1 MAATCVHGRTKSG
14 SGTSTGRID
23 RRTIVRA
30 SALFT
35 SMAAAAVLRRPRTT
49 HGQSAET
56 IAGKWVQPED
66 VGASEGLLGF
76 STDFPFHAIAPH
88 WSSDVTT
95 PVALELQFSQDGET
109 FSDPVLVGPAHT
121 DAGPGDRDGRT
132 YGHLVSTRDASFVRY
147 RGISDSGQV
156 TSIPG
161 LEFTYIDA
169 TGGPTLGEITTSSP
183 APSLSRPPIISRE
196 EWGASLAY
204 GGADRA
210 ASEWTPEYQTVA
222 HVIIHHSETPG
233 FRDPLAEIRSIHY
246 YHAVTRGWG
255 DIGYNYLVDFMGNVY
270 EGRVGGENVV
280 GGHAYQYAYG
290 SAGIC
295 SMGSFSLES
304 STPEAISGLT
314 WITAWAARDLDAL
327 GQADFHETPNL
338 PTICGHRDVNDSTC
352 PGDGLYADLPVI
364 RKAVAEIIATGGD
377 LLQDPEF
384 SPGQIVATVVE
395 GANVRERPGTEE
407 TIVAA
412 LAFGSV
418 LEVVD
423 GPTTVDRN
431 VWYQVASDDGW
442 GWIGST
448 LIEPSDAAPPAGKYA
463 TGDDLIV
470 NADVVNIR
478 AEPSLRAPVVASV
491 PFAEDA
497 SVAEGP
503 VPAGGYR
510 WYRVT
515 TTYGEGWVAE
525 QYLIAPNEL
534 KPRSRFL
541 VGDSIVVGSPDGL
554 NLRSDASRG
563 TAVVASLST
572 GTPGIVVEG
581 PRLSDRVTWLRI
593 RTGLGTGWC
602 VEEYLEESP
611 TPVQFASSFAKGDT
625 VQVDTDSLN
634 LREKPGVD
642 ESVLATLGTGAVGTV
657 IAGPQSVSN
666 LNWLQLDTELGRGW
680 CVDVF
685 LAASDAAPAR
695 RSPAKGDVVYVDTD
709 GVNLRDAAAIDA
721 AVNVILLSGE
731 TGTVVDGPRA
741 ADGYSWFQVTSS
753 RGSGWAA
760 SRYLSVGKSDPGNK
774 QRISVGD
781 AVSLSTDGI
790 NVRANPSMTAEVIK
804 ILLAGDIV
812 SVVDGPTQAEGY
824 TWFKLATDL
833 GEGWAV
839 DQYLVVESAAALSN
853 DDTARVIDG
862 ELNLRAAASDGAEII
877 GVLAN
882 GAYVTIIDGQ
892 ETANERR
899 WVRVHS
905 SRFGSGWAA
914 EEFLERS

>member
-1 MAATCVHGRTKSG
+1 MNGQRRSG
-14 SGTSTGRID
+14 SGTLEGRIH
-23 RRTIVRA
+23 RRTILKA
-30 SALFT
+30 SALFA
-35 SMAAAAVLRRPRTT
+35 SMAAAPALLRPRAT

-66 VGASEGLLGF
+66 VGASEGTLGF

-88 WSSDVTT
+88 WSSDADT
-95 PVALELQFSQDGET
+95 PIALELQFSQDGET
-109 FSDPVLVGPAHT
+109 FSDPVLVGPAQT
-121 DAGPGDRDGRT
+121 DAGPSDRDGRT
-132 YGHLVSTRDASFVRY
+132 YGNLVSTGNSSFVRY
-147 RGISDSGQV
+147 RGIGDSGQV
-156 TSIPG
+156 TSIRG

-169 TGGPTLGEITTSSP
+169 TGGPTLGEITASSP
-183 APSLSRPPIISRE
+183 APSMSRPPIISRE
-196 EWGASLAY
+196 EWGAALAY

-210 ASEWTPEYQTVA
+210 ASEWTPEYQTIA

-314 WITAWAARDLDAL
+314 WITAWAGRNLDTL

-377 LLQDPEF
+377 LLQDPAF

-412 LAFGSV
+412 PALGTV

-423 GPTTVDRN
+423 GPTTVDDN
-431 VWYQVASDDGW
+431 VWYQVAGEDGW

-448 LIEPSDAAPPAGKYA
+448 RIEASDAAPPVGKYE
-463 TGDDLIV
+463 TGDDLII

-478 AEPSLRAPVVASV
+478 VEPSLRAPVVANV
-491 PFAEDA
+491 PFAENA
-497 SVAEGP
+497 SVVEGP
-503 VPAGGYR
+503 MPAGGYR
-510 WYRVT
+510 WYKVT
-515 TTYGEGWVAE
+515 TAYGEGWAAE

-534 KPRSRFL
+534 QPQSRFL
-541 VGDSIVVGSPDGL
+541 VGDSIIVGDPDGL

-563 TAVVASLST
+563 TGAVASLST

-593 RTGLGTGWC
+593 RTALATGWC
-602 VEEYLEESP
+602 VEQYLDESP
-611 TPVQFASSFAKGDT
+611 TPVQFASSFATGDT

-634 LREKPGVD
+634 LREAPGVD
-642 ESVLATLGTGAVGTV
+642 GAVIATLGTGVVGTV
-657 IAGPQSVSN
+657 TNGPKSVSN
-666 LNWLQLDTELGRGW
+666 LNWLHLDTEIGRGW

-685 LAASDAAPAR
+685 LAPSDAVPAR
-695 RSPAKGDVVYVDTD
+695 RSPIKGDVVYVDTD
-709 GVNLRDAAAIDA
+709 GVNLREAAELDA
-721 AVNVILLSGE
+721 NVSMILLFGE
-731 TGTVVDGPRA
+731 TGRVIDGPRA
-741 ADGYSWFQVTSS
+741 ADGDTWFQVTSS

-760 SRYLSVGKSDPGNK
+760 SRYLSVGNPDPSNRR
-774 QRISVGD
+774 RISAGD
-781 AVSLSTDGI
+781 AVGLSTDGI
-790 NVRANPSMTAEVIK
+790 NVRANTSLTAAVIR
-804 ILLAGDIV
+804 ILLSGDVV
-812 SVVDGPTQAEGY
+812 SVVDGPVQAEGY

-839 DQYLVVESAAALSN
+839 DQYLVVESAATLSN
-853 DDTARVIDG
+853 GDSARVIDG
-862 ELNLRAAASDGAEII
+862 ELNLRAAASEGAEII

-882 GAYVTIIDGQ
+882 GTYVSIIDGR
-892 ETANERR
+892 ETADGRR
-899 WVRVHS
+899 WVRVQS
-905 SRFGSGWAA
+905 SRFGSGWSA
-914 EEFLERS
+914 EEFLERA